1 MMGERCGSRATGLV
15 IALFG
20 PTGVGKTA
28 VALRLG
34 THFETRV
41 ISCDSMQIYRDFSV
55 LTNQPTPAERA
66 LVPHELVGVAGPEE
80 EWSAALYGERAQGL
94 IEADIR
100 ARGRALVVG
109 GTGLWLRAALAPLA
123 IPDVH
128 DPALREE
135 LNERG
140 AREGAQALHREL
152 ASLDPAAA
160 QRIHPSNLRR
170 VTRALEVALTLGPGV
185 WSARDDLWT
194 PVYRHPTLIV
204 GLTME
209 RSLLYERINRRAS
222 AMVRGGAV
230 EEVRRHRAER
240 RPSVAEPGAP
250 ALRGGPCSRAA
261 GAAGGRRGVSRAI
274 GYREIADYLEGRAT
288 LDHAESELAAATR
301 RYARRQLTWMRKL
314 GDAVIIDV
322 SERHPGDV
330 AAEITEL
337 ATRKEPAD

>member
-1 MMGERCGSRATGLV
+1 M
-15 IALFG
+15 
-20 PTGVGKTA
+20 
-28 VALRLG
+28 
-34 THFETRV
+34 
-41 ISCDSMQIYRDFSV
+41 
-55 LTNQPTPAERA
+55 
-66 LVPHELVGVAGPEE
+66 
-80 EWSAALYGERAQGL
+80 
-94 IEADIR
+94 
-100 ARGRALVVG
+100 
-109 GTGLWLRAALAPLA
+109 
-123 IPDVH
+123 
-128 DPALREE
+128 
-135 LNERG
+135 
-140 AREGAQALHREL
+140 
-152 ASLDPAAA
+152 
-160 QRIHPSNLRR
+160 HPSNLRR

-209 RSLLYERINRRAS
+209 RSLLYERINRRAG

-301 RYARRQLTWMRKL
+301 RYARRQLTW
-314 GDAVIIDV
+314 
-322 SERHPGDV
+322 
-330 AAEITEL
+330 
-337 ATRKEPAD
+337 